1 MTPEE
6 FDLYDRRRF
15 YARCLAEVRVFPRS
29 KPQRLTL
36 RWQGSGEEIP
46 VPPVRTAGAAVAA

>member
-1 MTPEE
+1 MTLEE

-15 YARCLAEVRVFPRS
+15 YAGCIAEVRVFPRS

-36 RWQGSGEEIP
+36 RWQGSEEEIP
-46 VPPVRTAGAAVAA
+46 VPPFAPQPLPVPA